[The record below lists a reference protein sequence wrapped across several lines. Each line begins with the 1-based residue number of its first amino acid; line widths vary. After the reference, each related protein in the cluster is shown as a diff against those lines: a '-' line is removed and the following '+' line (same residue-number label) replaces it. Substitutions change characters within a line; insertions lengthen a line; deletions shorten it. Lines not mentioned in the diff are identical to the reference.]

1 LTFADPTAAKAPWL
15 VTSRGGIAVG
25 VGVVD
30 TGNDFFVT
38 AAIWTE
44 SAARI
49 IYDRHGT
56 RE

>member
-1 LTFADPTAAKAPWL
+1 L